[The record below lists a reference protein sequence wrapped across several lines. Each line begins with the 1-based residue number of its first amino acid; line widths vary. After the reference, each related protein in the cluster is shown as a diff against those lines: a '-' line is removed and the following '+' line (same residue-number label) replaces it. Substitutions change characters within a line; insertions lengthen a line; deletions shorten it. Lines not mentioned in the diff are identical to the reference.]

1 MTGSDLKTCEMC
13 VSVLRFSQHTISPHL
28 RSGQA
33 IDDVAMDVIA
43 AGKWHL
49 PPLKVVLH
57 RGKFWSMDNRRL
69 AIAHWL
75 RQAGWMEK
83 VPTTLVA
90 KGTQWKKKFS
100 TKCDGSFIH
109 CKVNGARHVIGRWR
123 NTLPNAGV
131 EGGCRFN
138 YIEPVWVIPRKER
151 KRLERLRSLPRRRK
165 ACRSATSSTPDRQR
179 APPDLPL
186 GRAYSPATELPSPVE
201 QRHRQPPHQ
210 RVGGLSAY
218 SDSQPVPL

>member
-1 MTGSDLKTCEMC
+1 MTGSDLKICEMC

-43 AGKWHL
+43 AGKWHM

-57 RGKFWSMDNRRL
+57 RGKFWSLDNRRL

-90 KGTQWKKKFS
+90 KGTEWEKFS
-100 TKCDGSFIH
+100 TRCDGSFIH
-109 CKVNGARHVIGRWR
+109 CRVNGARHVIGRWR
-123 NTLPNAGV
+123 NSLPEAGV
-131 EGGCRFN
+131 EGGCRFSC
-138 YIEPVWVIPRKER
+138 ITPVWVMPRKER
-151 KRLERLRSLPRRRK
+151 KKLMRLSKPIRRKKRRR
-165 ACRSATSSTPDRQR
+165 P
-179 APPDLPL
+179 
-186 GRAYSPATELPSPVE
+186 
-201 QRHRQPPHQ
+201 
-210 RVGGLSAY
+210 
-218 SDSQPVPL
+218 